1 MSSTIEQQ
9 NAATIR
15 SYLKK
20 LEALDIDGFVPYYA
34 ADLDYR
40 VYSNSKYVGRFDLA
54 VLKAALPGWAES
66 AAGLRLQIWYITAQD
81 DRVCVF
87 ARGTSKTYDYVYHY
101 LYRMRN
107 GQIYAVDEVY
117 VQASDAMVYRTPQEW
132 SQ

>member
-1 MSSTIEQQ
+1 MSNTIEQQ
-9 NAATIR
+9 NTATIR

-20 LEALDIDGFVPYYA
+20 LEALDIAGFVPYYA
-34 ADLDYR
+34 PELDYR

-66 AAGLRLQIWYITAQD
+66 AAGLRLQIWYITAQE

-87 ARGTSKTYDYVYHY
+87 ARGTSKTYDNVYHY
-101 LYRMRN
+101 LYRVRH
-107 GQIYAVDEVY
+107 GQIYAVDEIY
-117 VQASDAMVYRTPQEW
+117 VQASDAMKFRSQQEW

>member
-1 MSSTIEQQ
+1 MSKAIEQQ
-9 NAATIR
+9 NTETIK

-20 LEALDIDGFVPYYA
+20 LEALDVDGFVPYYA
-34 ADLDYR
+34 PDLDYR

-66 AAGLRLQIWYITAQD
+66 AAGLRLQIWYITAQE

-87 ARGTSKTYDYVYHY
+87 ARGTSKTYDNVYHY
-101 LYRMRN
+101 LYRVRN

-117 VQASDAMVYRTPQEW
+117 VHASEAMVFRSPQEW